1 MPDSP
6 NSDQSNAIVIPPF
19 LYLGFF
25 VIGLALDYFFPQ
37 PLLPDLLQYI
47 VGGAMMAVALVLI
60 LSVLPQFRKADT
72 TFSVHGSSSAIV
84 TSGPY
89 RFSRNP
95 AYVSLTLLYLGLAV
109 VIDSIWAA
117 VLVIP
122 VLVILTFGVIAR
134 EERYLE
140 RKFGKEYLAYKR
152 SVRRWL

>member
-6 NSDQSNAIVIPPF
+6 NSDQSNAIAILPF

-25 VIGLALDYFFPQ
+25 VIGLALDYFFPR
-37 PLLPDLLQYI
+37 PLLPDLVQFV
-47 VGGAMMAVALVLI
+47 VGGAMMAVAFVLI
-60 LSVLPQFRKADT
+60 LSALPQFRKADT
-72 TFSVHGSSSAIV
+72 TFSVHGSSSAIA

-95 AYVSLTLLYLGLAV
+95 AYLSLTLLYLGLAV
-109 VIDSIWAA
+109 AIDSVWVA

-122 VLVILTFGVIAR
+122 VLIILTIGVISR

-140 RKFGKEYLAYKR
+140 RKFGEEYLAYKR
-152 SVRRWL
+152 TVRRWI